1 MQNMRRL
8 ILLLFLLG
16 SFLHAKDISVT
27 TWNLE
32 WFPSGNSKG
41 IAPPE
46 VEAKRIADAA
56 EVLRKIDS
64 DIIVLQEV
72 KNYEACEALAKA
84 IGSTYQVLVCTA
96 FKSGFGGIAGLQQV
110 AILSKYPAQTCW
122 SEDWKSF
129 GKIDPPRG
137 FAFAHLKIDRRDI
150 AVYGVHLK
158 SNLIMGGDKFKTSQ
172 INILKRELAAEQVL
186 AHSKELPKL
195 IGQDFETVIVA
206 GDFNT
211 NRDQTD
217 FASEKTLQ
225 IFVENGFA
233 SGFENIPPQQ
243 RVTHPSKGRYT
254 DATFDYIFVK
264 GNGLKLTKPTIYK
277 SETSDHMPVTVG
289 MKAD

>member
-46 VEAKRIADAA
+46 IIAKRIADAA
-56 EVLRKIDS
+56 EVLKKLDS

-72 KNYEACEALAKA
+72 RDYAACESLANA
-84 IGSTYQVLVCTA
+84 IDPKYQVLVCSA

-110 AILSKYPAQTCW
+110 AILSKYPAQSCW

-137 FAFAHLKIDRRDI
+137 FAFAHLKIDGRDI

-158 SNLIMGGDKFKTSQ
+158 SNLIMGGDKFKTAQ
-172 INILKRELAAEQVL
+172 LNILKRELAAEQVL
-186 AHSKELPKL
+186 AHSKQLPKL
-195 IGQDFETVIVA
+195 LGQDFETVIVA

-217 FASEKTLQ
+217 FASERTLQ
-225 IFVENGFA
+225 IFAENGFTY
-233 SGFENIPPQQ
+233 GFENIPLQQ
-243 RVTHPSKGRYT
+243 RVTHPSKGRYP

-264 GNGLKLTKPTIYK
+264 GNGLKLTKPSIYK
-277 SETSDHMPVTVG
+277 SVTSDHLPVTVG
-289 MKAD
+289 MKVD

>member
-1 MQNMRRL
+1 MRRL

-41 IAPPE
+41 IATPE
-46 VEAKRIADAA
+46 IIAKRIADAA
-56 EVLRKIDS
+56 EVLRKLDS
-64 DIIVLQEV
+64 DIIILQEV
-72 KNYEACEALAKA
+72 KDYEVCEALAKA
-84 IGSTYQVLVCTA
+84 IDPKYQVLVCSA

-110 AILSKYPAQTCW
+110 AILSKYPAQSCW

-137 FAFAHLKIDRRDI
+137 FAFAHLKIDGRDI

-158 SNLIMGGDKFKTSQ
+158 SNLIMGGDKFKTTQ
-172 INILKRELAAEQVL
+172 LNILKRELAAEQVL
-186 AHSKELPKL
+186 AHSTELPKVL
-195 IGQDFETVIVA
+195 GQDFEAVIVT

-211 NRDQTD
+211 NKDQID

-225 IFVENGFA
+225 TFEENGFA
-233 SGFENIPPQQ
+233 SGFENIPLSE
-243 RVTHPSKGRYT
+243 RVTHPSKGRYP

-264 GNGLKLTKPTIYK
+264 GSKEEALNPSILK
-277 SETSDHMPVTVG
+277 SQASDHLPVTV
-289 MKAD
+289 KTSL

>member
-1 MQNMRRL
+1 MPNMRRL
-8 ILLLFLLG
+8 ILLLLLLG
-16 SFLHAKDISVT
+16 SFLHAKEISIT

-32 WFPSGNSKG
+32 WFPSGTSKG
-41 IAPPE
+41 VAPPE
-46 VEAKRIADAA
+46 VEAKRIADTA
-56 EVLRKIDS
+56 EVLRKLDS

-72 KNYEACEALAKA
+72 RDYEVCEALAKA
-84 IGSTYQVLVCTA
+84 IDPKYQVLVCSA

-110 AILSKYPAQTCW
+110 AMLSKYPAQSCW

-137 FAFAHLKIDRRDI
+137 FAFAHLKIDGKNI

-158 SNLIMGGDKFKTSQ
+158 SNLIMGGDKFKTAQ
-172 INILKRELAAEQVL
+172 LNILKRELAAEQVL

-195 IGQDFETVIVA
+195 MGLEFDTVIVA

-233 SGFENIPPQQ
+233 SGFENIPLSE
-243 RVTHPSKGRYT
+243 RVTHPSIGRYP

-264 GNGLKLTKPTIYK
+264 GSKEKPLNPSILKNHV
-277 SETSDHMPVTVG
+277 SDHLPVTNRTSL
-289 MKAD
+289 

>member
-41 IAPPE
+41 IATPE
-46 VEAKRIADAA
+46 IIAKRIADAA
-56 EVLRKIDS
+56 EVLRKLDS

-72 KNYEACEALAKA
+72 KDYEACEALAKA
-84 IGSTYQVLVCTA
+84 IDPKYQVLVCSA

-110 AILSKYPAQTCW
+110 AILSKYPAQSCW

-137 FAFAHLKIDRRDI
+137 FAFAHLKIDGRDI

-158 SNLIMGGDKFKTSQ
+158 SNLIMGGDKFKTAQ
-172 INILKRELAAEQVL
+172 LNILKRELAAEQVL

-225 IFVENGFA
+225 IFAENGFA
-233 SGFENIPPQQ
+233 SGFENIPLQQ
-243 RVTHPSKGRYT
+243 RVTHPSKGRYP

-264 GNGLKLTKPTIYK
+264 GNGLKLTKPSIYK
-277 SETSDHMPVTVG
+277 SGTSDHLPVSTSF
-289 MKAD
+289 